1 MNLPAVLQAG
11 SLLQWAYTVYDGHAP
26 DYDGLSYGGFN
37 VIQTI
42 YTDDLAT
49 DLNPV
54 IDPYKDVVSIGFI
67 AQNAAAPSEYILVI
81 RGTVGIL
88 EWVQDAKFLP
98 KQFPAVPG
106 AGLTEDGFTDMYD
119 TFRVK
124 PDPASPRLAPSLAG
138 LLTAPSPKLTICG
151 HSLGSALATLLAL
164 DVAVNSPFRQPT
176 LITFASP
183 RVGDLHFSSYFNSA
197 VPDCERIANRQDLVP
212 HLPLPP
218 LYIHIGDETELNP
231 GSAVANNLLCEHAMN
246 TYMFL
251 LDPANNPLGA
261 TCAPAAAL
269 AAPASIA

>member
-106 AGLTEDGFTDMYD
+106 AGLTEDG
-119 TFRVK
+119 
-124 PDPASPRLAPSLAG
+124 
-138 LLTAPSPKLTICG
+138 G